1 MRNKSMH
8 TSIQRFWAVL
18 FVFATLCLFSG
29 CASTAGGGSYQLKQ
43 TRNDVD
49 WGMTRYHNRLS
60 FGFITPSQ
68 QDQVT
73 TAYKA
78 YQTAFNEAVQQAH
91 SDYST
96 PTPDNVKQLADQLLS
111 ILGSIP

>member
-1 MRNKSMH
+1 METWIKRLCA
-8 TSIQRFWAVL
+8 ILFAV
-18 FVFATLCLFSG
+18 VIPCLFAG
-29 CASTAGGGSYQLKQ
+29 CASTAGGGGYQLKQ

-73 TAYKA
+73 AAYNA
-78 YQTAFNEAVQQAH
+78 YQTAFNAAVEQAH
-91 SDYST
+91 ANYSA